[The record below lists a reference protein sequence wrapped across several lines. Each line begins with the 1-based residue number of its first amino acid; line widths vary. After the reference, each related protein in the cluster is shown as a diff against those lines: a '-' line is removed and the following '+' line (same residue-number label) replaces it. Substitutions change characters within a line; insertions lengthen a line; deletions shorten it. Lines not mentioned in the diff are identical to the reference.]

1 VLTVSGSLALLQ
13 SCAKVDRSTDACSGP
28 LDQGA
33 ADGNKQARAVR
44 GLTIANTVFSLCS
57 YDQKPLKTPQMNG
70 RTATILHADLDAFYA
85 SVEQLLDP
93 SLRG

>member
-33 ADGNKQARAVR
+33 ADGNKQASARSSIP
-44 GLTIANTVFSLCS
+44 G
-57 YDQKPLKTPQMNG
+57 
-70 RTATILHADLDAFYA
+70 
-85 SVEQLLDP
+85 
-93 SLRG
+93 

>member
-44 GLTIANTVFSLCS
+44 VVLGCNRRLEMAN
-57 YDQKPLKTPQMNG
+57 PN
-70 RTATILHADLDAFYA
+70 AW
-85 SVEQLLDP
+85 
-93 SLRG
+93 LRSAL